1 MLFERGARSTTPT
14 LKEPVGVQLK
24 LVPKGRTGR
33 ISFQFHQV
41 P

>member
-24 LVPKGRTGR
+24 LVGVAATATKG
-33 ISFQFHQV
+33 
-41 P
+41 

>member
-24 LVPKGRTGR
+24 LVGVAAGR